1 MRTQFTRSN
10 SMSSRTRVPA
20 RPVGVT
26 GARRGSALF
35 LVLVLTMAV
44 SALAMSAIV
53 LTAHTTLI
61 SKYFQRERDF
71 KYAAESALAMAK
83 SRLANDP
90 DALPD
95 TGYVQLMSGGS
106 ITGADGNPIPGVKVD
121 LYVGPTG
128 STSGQFGRFASVVAD
143 ARDASGSRFVRRL
156 ELAQESFAKFAYWTN
171 HESNNGAPIYFAG
184 GDALFGPVWS
194 NDDIH
199 ILNTGAKFFDDVG
212 TAGVIQGKQYGT
224 FAKPPQENIKPITMP
239 TNTTL
244 ANLSGYAAA
253 GQLAFDAPT
262 AGNEST
268 VRMRLEFVATDLNG
282 TNDSTDVDEGFV
294 RVYVANFGQTAWLRG
309 DYNADN
315 CGDWHDDGSGRLKF
329 YPASVHSTGNAWF
342 TSQLQAGGMS
352 SNGARNEARK
362 TLSQVMQGANARC
375 YLGGDPHLVAIDRAG
390 AAGYSTS
397 DWQKGG
403 EDTTFTPT
411 GVRGGWIQWTGPVDA
426 RVAARRPADASYLF
440 PLYRGL
446 NSGVKGVVYV
456 NGTAAVSGVLR
467 ARMTLYATGDV
478 VFVDDLRYATDPA
491 SKRCRDML
499 GIIAGHDAVVADN
512 GINTPQ
518 AAGVWRSFDDNS
530 DTYIQA
536 VIMALNTSFR
546 VENYAGGPTSA
557 VRCETSPL
565 WGRGC
570 LYLTGGL
577 IQEARG
583 PVGTSAGTGYI
594 KRYSY
599 DRCVLSTPP
608 PYFPTTGRFEDNR
621 YYEIDPVRFDV
632 AKLFKSL
639 VPQP

>member
-1 MRTQFTRSN
+1 MFPPTRDVKRN
-10 SMSSRTRVPA
+10 A
-20 RPVGVT
+20 GAT

-53 LTAHTTLI
+53 LTTHTTLV

-71 KYAAESALAMAK
+71 KYAAEAALAMAK

-95 TGYVQLMSGGS
+95 SGFVKLMAGGS
-106 ITGADGNPIPGVKVD
+106 IAGADGNPIPGVKVD

-128 STSGQFGRFASVVAD
+128 STSGQFGRFASIVAD

-156 ELAQESFAKFAYWTN
+156 ELSQESFAKFAYWTN
-171 HESNNGAPIYFAG
+171 RETNNGATIWFGG

-199 ILNTGAKFFDDVG
+199 IDNSGAKFFDDVG
-212 TAGVIQGKQYGT
+212 TAGTIQGKAFGT
-224 FAKPPQENIKPITMP
+224 FAKGFQEKVKPITLP

-262 AGNEST
+262 SGDETT

-294 RVYVANFGQTAWLRG
+294 RVYVARAGQSAWLRG
-309 DYNADN
+309 DMTEDN
-315 CGDWHDDGSGRLKF
+315 CGDWHRDTPGGPLKF
-329 YPASVHSTGNAWF
+329 YPSSVHSAANTWF
-342 TSQLQAGGMS
+342 IDALKNGGMS
-352 SNGARNEARK
+352 SSAATKEAK
-362 TLSQVMQGANARC
+362 QPFATVMKETNARC
-375 YLGGDPHLVAIDRAG
+375 FPGGDPHLVAVERNG
-390 AAGYSTS
+390 AAGYSAA

-403 EDTTFTPT
+403 EDTTFTAT
-411 GVRGGWIQWTGPVDA
+411 GTRGAWVRWTGDIDA
-426 RVAARRPADASYLF
+426 RVASRRWWDASYLF

-446 NSGVKGVVYV
+446 NKGVKGVIYV
-456 NGTAAVSGVLR
+456 NGTTAVSGVLR
-467 ARMTLYATGDV
+467 ARTTLYATGDV

-491 SKRCRDML
+491 SGRCSDML
-499 GIIAGHDAVVADN
+499 GIIAGNDAVVADN
-512 GINTPQ
+512 GLNTPQ
-518 AAGVWRSFDDNS
+518 FAGTWHSMDDNT
-530 DTYIQA
+530 DMFIHA

-546 VENYAGGPTSA
+546 VENYTGGPSNGAKCGT
-557 VRCETSPL
+557 TT

-583 PVGTSAGTGYI
+583 PVGLLSGQGFI

-599 DRCVLSTPP
+599 DRCVLTTPP

-632 AKLFKSL
+632 AELYKSL
-639 VPQP
+639 VPNP